1 MRNAKKNN
9 KAGEENRE
17 QLYLSAEAVLEKLS
31 TETFLMKLYLNRDLN
46 YLRDEPCE
54 DLGCEN

>member
-17 QLYLSAEAVLEKLS
+17 QLYLSSGKVVCKDFSHEIIFE
-31 TETFLMKLYLNRDLN
+31 
-46 YLRDEPCE
+46 
-54 DLGCEN
+54 